1 MTAPGSSS
9 SPAGRSGVGGALAH
23 HARWRLAVVIGC
35 IAVLVIGYTGLPRGE
50 VGLPRIA
57 RRAVTMAVPRW
68 HSTEP
73 VNAVVYGTRQFDT
86 LGETFLLVAAAVAV
100 AMVGRSREERRDA
113 AAEAAQARREQA
125 EIDTGP
131 GFPEL
136 GGPTGPEPSPAQEA
150 EESEE
155 SGSPEHDQ
163 PPGWRGPDPHEGMT
177 VVVRVATKILLPL
190 LAMIALLVVAW
201 GYAPGGGFPA
211 AVALAGVA
219 LLVYAS
225 RGLGALGP
233 FHNTD
238 VLEAVEV
245 VAALALLAVALGGFI
260 DRGSLTANWLP
271 LGVTGTIQG
280 GGVLQAFSGLEVFEV
295 TAGLLLVLFALLGM
309 RHDWSEGEPQ

>member
-1 MTAPGSSS
+1 M
-9 SPAGRSGVGGALAH
+9 AH
-23 HARWRLAVVIGC
+23 HARWRLLVVVGC
-35 IAVLVIGYTGLPRGE
+35 VAVLVIGYAGLPRGGT
-50 VGLPRIA
+50 GLPRIA
-57 RRAVTMAVPRW
+57 RRAVTMAVPQW

-86 LGETFLLVAAAVAV
+86 LGETFLLIAAAMSVAL
-100 AMVGRSREERRDA
+100 VGRSREERRGA

-125 EIDTGP
+125 DIDTGP

-136 GGPTGPEPSPAQEA
+136 GGPGGHKPSQARQA

-155 SGSPEHDQ
+155 SGSADRDEPM
-163 PPGWRGPDPHEGMT
+163 GGLGPNPHEGMT
-177 VVVRVATKILLPL
+177 VVVRVATNILLPL

-233 FHNTD
+233 AHNLD

-245 VAALALLAVALGGFI
+245 VAALALLGVALGGFV
-260 DRGSLTANWLP
+260 DAGSLTANWLP

-280 GGVLQAFSGLEVFEV
+280 GGSLQAFSGLEVFEV
-295 TAGLLLVLFALLGM
+295 TAGLLLVLFTLLGM
-309 RHDWSEGEPQ
+309 RHDWSEGEPR